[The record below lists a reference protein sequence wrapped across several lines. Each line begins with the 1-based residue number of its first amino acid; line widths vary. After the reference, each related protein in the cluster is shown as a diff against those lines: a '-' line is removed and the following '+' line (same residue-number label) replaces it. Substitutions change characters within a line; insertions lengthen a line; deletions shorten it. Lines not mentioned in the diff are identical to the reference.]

1 MVYLLQMVI
10 FHGYVS
16 HNQMVYV
23 MYFLF
28 ESPITSCQRTQP
40 PQKKSRTRPWPA
52 LRLCQLCQRRTSP
65 LKTRFFFHQNWEFD
79 SKSIW
84 IYTHISIYIYNTYM
98 YAHVHIYIYL
108 YLFVCVLFYHI
119 LYVCS
124 WSQSEYLEL
133 GFPERGINMDEQTNL
148 LCPTSH
154 TPKTPLLRLT

>member
-1 MVYLLQMVI
+1 MGHLY
-10 FHGYVS
+10 HGYVS

-28 ESPITSCQRTQP
+28 ESPISSCQRTQP
-40 PQKKSRTRPWPA
+40 PKKKSRTRPWPA

-65 LKTRFFFHQNWEFD
+65 LKTRFFFTRTGNLTRNQYG
-79 SKSIW
+79 
-84 IYTHISIYIYNTYM
+84 YTHTYLYIYNTYM
-98 YAHVHIYIYL
+98 YAHVHIYI